1 MDRRLPVAALTAA
14 ALLTVSTSAR
24 AQAPRPTPIH
34 DIQGNGASSPVVGM
48 TLTIP
53 AVVTGVDDEIGS
65 DFERT
70 FHADASIF
78 VEEEP
83 DEFDAD
89 PSTSEGIYVP
99 SSATGATIPRAPS
112 CA

>member
-1 MDRRLPVAALTAA
+1 MDRRLLVAALTAA

-48 TLTIP
+48 TLTIQ

-65 DFERT
+65 DFERS
-70 FHADASIF
+70 ARRRASGS
-78 VEEEP
+78 
-83 DEFDAD
+83 
-89 PSTSEGIYVP
+89 PSA
-99 SSATGATIPRAPS
+99 SARGRRAGAPALGAPAGGRSRTALSARGARAG
-112 CA
+112 A